1 MGRPPKTGRTMVT
14 ALTIRFPAPLWQEL
28 EEIRASRLDAPDIT
42 SLIRELLAEA
52 IKARKAK
59 RD

>member
-1 MGRPPKTGRTMVT
+1 MSK
-14 ALTIRFPAPLWQEL
+14 ALTIRFPQALWREL
-28 EEIRASRLDAPDIT
+28 EAIRASRLDAPDVT